1 LEQNYDNRYN
11 YMKTD
16 HTRLRKQIQFIL
28 EIDKLKKIVRQTLLT
43 DRSRKE
49 NDAEHSWHIAL
60 MAVLLIEHAQEKSI
74 DILKVV
80 SMLLVHDLVEIDA
93 GDTFCYDEARNV
105 DKLERETKA
114 ADRIFSLL
122 PNDQAAYFR
131 SLWDEFEARHTA
143 ESRFAA
149 AMDRLQPL
157 LHNYNTEGGTW
168 KEHRVHKDQVITR
181 NHPIANGSATL
192 WEFAAG
198 LIDDAVAKGYLRE
211 QKTETEGTS
220 EVKRVSDSL

>member
-1 LEQNYDNRYN
+1 MDTKNSRLE
-11 YMKTD
+11 
-16 HTRLRKQIQFIL
+16 KQIQFIL

-60 MAVLLIEHAQEKSI
+60 MAVLLSEYAEKKTI
-74 DILKVV
+74 DILHVV
-80 SMLLVHDLVEIDA
+80 TMLLVHDLVEIDA
-93 GDTFCYDEARNV
+93 GDTFCYDKAGNM

-114 ADRIFSLL
+114 ADRIFNLL
-122 PNDQAAYFR
+122 PEDQAAYLR
-131 SLWDEFEARHTA
+131 ELWDEFEARQTA

-168 KEHRVHKDQVITR
+168 KEHRIHKEQVVER
-181 NHPIANGSATL
+181 NHPIAFGSATL
-192 WEFAAG
+192 WDFAADM
-198 LIDDAVAKGYLRE
+198 IDDAVVKGYLD
-211 QKTETEGTS
+211 GS
-220 EVKRVSDSL
+220 